1 MPTALDIPEFAVRS
15 FETRWGHVVQQQ
27 VSKLR
32 DKVTIDEFQG
42 KEKVYRD
49 LSTLVW
55 RERLNRLGDS
65 LPQEIQG
72 YKRKLTKRDFACQH
86 ISDRKDAEY
95 IVAQLTTPGSE
106 IEQAMRMSWNRKV
119 DEMIAQGVSA
129 TVYGGAEPY
138 VTPITLTG
146 SRQVAVNYVK
156 PGDTPANSG
165 LTPWKL
171 IELARKFETQDVFL
185 QGEGASQVYLA
196 IGPKQKQD
204 LYAYVAASPND
215 VWAQMMKPFLADESQ
230 KLFGFHIVMSNR
242 LTLDGATDVRTCVAW
257 AREGMVVVPENM
269 QIMVDRL
276 PEKDHAIQVSA
287 YADYGV
293 MRRYE
298 EKVGE
303 VYCDESP

>member
-1 MPTALDIPEFAVRS
+1 MSLLDIPEFAVRS

-27 VSKLR
+27 VAKLR
-32 DKVTIDEFQG
+32 DKVTVDSFEG

-65 LPQEIQG
+65 LPQEVQG

-106 IEQAMRMSWNRKV
+106 IEHAMRMSWNRKV
-119 DEMIAQGVSA
+119 DEMIVQGVSA

-138 VTPITLTG
+138 VTPINV
-146 SRQVAVNYVK
+146 SASQQVAVNYVNT
-156 PGDTPANSG
+156 GSPANSG

-171 IELARKFETQDVFL
+171 IEAARKFEIQEIFL
-185 QGEGASQVYLA
+185 QGEGASDVYLA

-215 VWAQMMKPFLADESQ
+215 VWAQMMKPFLADETQ
-230 KLFGFHIVMSNR
+230 KLFGFKVVMSNR
-242 LTLDGATDVRTCVAW
+242 LTLDSGTDVRTCVAW
-257 AREGMVVVPENM
+257 AKEGVMVVPENM

-276 PEKDHAIQVSA
+276 PQKDHAIQVSA

-298 EKVGE
+298 EKVME
-303 VYCDESP
+303 IFCDESP

>member
-171 IELARKFETQDVFL
+171 IELARNNVTIATKHF
-185 QGEGASQVYLA
+185 A
-196 IGPKQKQD
+196 
-204 LYAYVAASPND
+204 N